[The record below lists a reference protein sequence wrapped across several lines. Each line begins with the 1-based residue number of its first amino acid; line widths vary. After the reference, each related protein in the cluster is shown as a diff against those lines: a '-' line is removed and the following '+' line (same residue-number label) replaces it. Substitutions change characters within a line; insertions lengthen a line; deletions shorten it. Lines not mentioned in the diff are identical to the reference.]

1 MNANRE
7 RGVVFVMTLV
17 VLIALT
23 IILSGVARLTQTQFR
38 AQINRID
45 EIRARRNAEAGLA
58 RALALFSAQTTQAQ
72 PGVTGM
78 QDDWALLGTHG
89 TDRFLV
95 NDGSFR
101 VQIVDACAFV
111 NLNTVSEDQL
121 MRMPLT
127 QEQIDS
133 LLDWREPGR
142 SPRPDG
148 AKDEY
153 YNALENPYN
162 AKLGPLDTVDEL
174 LLIRGFTSKALYM
187 PQDNVV
193 STATQVQGSQNAQPV
208 LADLVTVA
216 SASRN
221 IAPSGQTKLNVNTAT
236 QQQLTQRGLPGP
248 LAQAIIQRRNT
259 QGTFTDIGDV
269 LRVPGVNNNTA
280 RTILDNLTTTGGT
293 QLTGLINLNT
303 ASESVLN
310 TVPNLTPDISA
321 AIVAQQQTGF
331 ASVADLL
338 NVPGYSMQLLQQTA
352 RYFSVQSQSFVV
364 RCLGTAGR
372 VQAAIEAW
380 ITVDQNGP
388 RVVRIDPKDSSVWT
402 TRWRWPADT
411 AADIDLEVAQQ

>member
-1 MNANRE
+1 
-7 RGVVFVMTLV
+7 
-17 VLIALT
+17 
-23 IILSGVARLTQTQFR
+23 
-38 AQINRID
+38 
-45 EIRARRNAEAGLA
+45 
-58 RALALFSAQTTQAQ
+58 
-72 PGVTGM
+72 
-78 QDDWALLGTHG
+78 
-89 TDRFLV
+89 
-95 NDGSFR
+95 
-101 VQIVDACAFV
+101 
-111 NLNTVSEDQL
+111 
-121 MRMPLT
+121 
-127 QEQIDS
+127 
-133 LLDWREPGR
+133 
-142 SPRPDG
+142 
-148 AKDEY
+148 
-153 YNALENPYN
+153 
-162 AKLGPLDTVDEL
+162 
-174 LLIRGFTSKALYM
+174 M

-221 IAPSGQTKLNVNTAT
+221 ITPSGQTKLNVNTAT

-331 ASVADLL
+331 VSVADLL

-402 TRWRWPADT
+402 TRWRWPSDT